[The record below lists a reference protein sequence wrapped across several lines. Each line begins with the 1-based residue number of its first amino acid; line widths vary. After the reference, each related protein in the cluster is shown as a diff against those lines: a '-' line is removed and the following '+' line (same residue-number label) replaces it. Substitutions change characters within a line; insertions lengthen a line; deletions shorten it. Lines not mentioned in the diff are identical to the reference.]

1 LFKSAQQAVAWFI
14 EGLTEAFAAIDDLAR
29 RRTPIRLIATGDAY
43 AIEQGG
49 VRSPTQ
55 IHLENSGGESRLV
68 PAEAA
73 QAVNDH
79 DVDLVL
85 SSDHLLVRTLD
96 PLPPDSRPYL
106 DNIVRHQLERL
117 VPWRADNVLHSYR
130 VATAGTRDERLAVTI
145 WATARSLNA
154 PILEALSALAPRKI
168 RLIYPDVAQ
177 AGGDVTIDVDGG
189 GTVNA
194 RIGRIRQA
202 AIAAVVAVV
211 VLGAGLLAALSYSW
225 VNAGDAVAANEQSV
239 VDLRKQLAARGGGN
253 LAGDR
258 DLAAILARRRAQP
271 LAVLV
276 IDALSEALPDD
287 TWLTELQIADGNVR
301 ISGVSHNVAQ
311 LVPLIEASPLFAE
324 ATFFSPTTRLPDGAS
339 DRFHLQTRLLPPGG
353 AKK

>member
-1 LFKSAQQAVAWFI
+1 MLKSAQLAVAWFI
-14 EGLTEAFAAIDDLAR
+14 EGLTEAFAAIDDLVR
-29 RRTPIRLIATGDAY
+29 RRTPIQLIHADDGY
-43 AIEQGG
+43 AIEQAG
-49 VRSPTQ
+49 VRNPAR
-55 IHLENSGGESRLV
+55 IHLEYRGGETRLV
-68 PAEAA
+68 PAETA

-85 SSDHLLVRTLD
+85 RGDHLLARTLD
-96 PLPPDSRPYL
+96 PLPPESRPYL

-117 VPWRADNVLHSYR
+117 VPWRADNVLYSYR
-130 VATAGTRDERLAVTI
+130 VATTGTRDERLTVTI
-145 WATARSLNA
+145 WATARTLHA
-154 PILEALSALAPRKI
+154 PILAALAALAPRKI
-168 RLIYPDVAQ
+168 RLVYHDVPQ
-177 AGGDVTIDVDGG
+177 AGGDVIIDINDG

-194 RIGRIRQA
+194 RVRRFRQA
-202 AIAAVVAVV
+202 AIAAVLAVLVAGAAIFTA
-211 VLGAGLLAALSYSW
+211 LGYSW
-225 VNAGDAVAANEQSV
+225 VNAGDAVAASEQTV
-239 VDLRKQLAARGGGN
+239 ADLRKQLAARGGGN

-258 DLAAILARRRAQP
+258 DLAAILARRRGQP

-287 TWLTELQIADGNVR
+287 TWITELQIADGNVR

-353 AKK
+353 NKK